1 MKQKLIEL
9 TNSIWQWTKG
19 LWPWYKS
26 LYKGR
31 PWYVKTLVGIV
42 SMIAAFF
49 IYLGAVDMNFLWLF
63 GKSPSMTTIKNKRPN
78 TASEIYSA
86 DGVMIGKFFSENRT
100 PVSYEEVNPV
110 FWKALIDSDS
120 TPIMVS
126 TIPPLQLLSRN
137 ISCIVMREVP
147 LPSPSSWQR
156 ICSVPVRN
164 TPQVC

>member
-1 MKQKLIEL
+1 MKQKLIEIA
-9 TNSIWQWTKG
+9 NSTWQWIKG

-31 PWYVKTLVGIV
+31 PWYVKTLAGIV
-42 SMIAAFF
+42 SLIAAFF

-63 GKSPSMTTIKNKRPN
+63 GKSPSMATIKNKRPN

-110 FWKALIDSDS
+110 FWKALIDS
-120 TPIMVS
+120 
-126 TIPPLQLLSRN
+126 
-137 ISCIVMREVP
+137 CIVMHEVP
-147 LPSPSSWQR
+147 LPSPNSWLRISSA
-156 ICSVPVRN
+156 PVQN
-164 TPQVC
+164 TLQVCWVTSQA